1 MSSGAVVAGMLWV
14 LLSAPHIAQA
24 QSDSTP
30 AARLAAGASTYTIH
44 GDTVRFVPNAALLS
58 KMRNRIDTLK
68 FMFRG
73 DSAVVFT
80 PLGPAAVS
88 PAYATRLRRSMQD
101 VDYGA
106 CLERQLSKS
115 SHSARDLDVCTPLR
129 PVVHTSGLVDRSAF
143 VQHGDTIRWIRTSNS
158 RSATA
163 ARSPEAAHRLHTDT
177 MDFMFRGDSAV
188 ILRPH
193 GPRAVSPFFASV
205 LRKLMDTQ
213 TLTDRLLH

>member
-1 MSSGAVVAGMLWV
+1 MAAMLCV

-24 QSDSTP
+24 QSDSTL

-44 GDTVRFVPNAALLS
+44 GDTVRFVPNAALFL

-80 PLGPAAVS
+80 RFGPAAVS
-88 PAYATRLRRSMQD
+88 PAYATRFRRSMQD

-106 CLERQLSKS
+106 CLERQLSKA
-115 SHSARDLDVCTPLR
+115 SHSTLDLSMCTPLM
-129 PVVHTSGLVDRSAF
+129 PVVRSSGLVDRSTF
-143 VQHGDTIRWIRTSNS
+143 VQHADTIRWIRTSNS
-158 RSATA
+158 RSAAT
-163 ARSPEAAHRLHTDT
+163 ARSPDAARRLHTDT
-177 MDFMFRGDSAV
+177 MDFMFRSDSAV

-213 TLTDRLLH
+213 ALTDRFVH